1 MSDTRPVP
9 EGDNRDALLEEF
21 EASVSDPEDFPPL
34 DNPADV
40 VNEPAPTPEPE
51 PEVPAPMPEPEVPA
65 YTIHNAYEDLQWVW
79 KRDRNGMSR
88 HGMIRFQRAM
98 EYLAERGI
106 EDLF

>member
-1 MSDTRPVP
+1 
-9 EGDNRDALLEEF
+9 
-21 EASVSDPEDFPPL
+21 
-34 DNPADV
+34 
-40 VNEPAPTPEPE
+40 
-51 PEVPAPMPEPEVPA
+51 MPEPEVPA